1 MTRKPKNTQGAQD
14 SLQGAQA
21 PDQAEAP
28 MTAATAEADPAN
40 AAEGTKNAL
49 AAPSAGGATPPAEP
63 SLPVPTV
70 LVTGP
75 KRGRWRAG
83 MHFTPAPTA
92 LPLDDLAPGVLDAL
106 QADPALTVQ
115 IVDAPY

>member
-1 MTRKPKNTQGAQD
+1 MTRKPKNTQGAGD
-14 SLQGAQA
+14 ALQGAQA
-21 PDQAEAP
+21 PDQAEV
-28 MTAATAEADPAN
+28 T
-40 AAEGTKNAL
+40 G
-49 AAPSAGGATPPAEP
+49 AAPADDGADTLAGGTTPPADP
-63 SLPVPTV
+63 SPPGPTV

-92 LPLDDLAPGVLDAL
+92 LVLADLAPGVLDAL
-106 QADPALTVQ
+106 QADPALTVK